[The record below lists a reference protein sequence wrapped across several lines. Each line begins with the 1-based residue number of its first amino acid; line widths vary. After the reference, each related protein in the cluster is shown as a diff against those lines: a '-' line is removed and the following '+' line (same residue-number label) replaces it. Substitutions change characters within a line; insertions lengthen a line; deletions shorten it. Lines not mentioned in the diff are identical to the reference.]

1 MKIASKTVLP
11 IIAAVTLCAT
21 AAQAASG
28 YTINRFYLY
37 SGPGH
42 KFERLDSVPDNT
54 RVQIFG
60 CTPNFSWCDVSWGSS
75 RGWLDAHGIETYD
88 RGRRVIV
95 ADDGPYLRLPVVTYS
110 ATYDKPDARILED
123 DIDWD
128 RD

>member
-1 MKIASKTVLP
+1 MNRLSKIALTL
-11 IIAAVTLCAT
+11 AAALTLGAI

-42 KFERLDSVPDNT
+42 SFERLDSVPDNA
-54 RVQIFG
+54 RLHIFG
-60 CTPNFSWCDVSWGSS
+60 CTPNYMWCDVSYGSA

-95 ADDGPYLRLPVVTYS
+95 AEAGPYIRMPVITYS
-110 ATYDKPDARILED
+110 SAPTLDDR

-128 RD
+128 RDR

>member
-1 MKIASKTVLP
+1 MKRVSKIALSVV
-11 IIAAVTLCAT
+11 AALTLGASV
-21 AAQAASG
+21 AQAASG

-42 KFERLDSVPDNT
+42 SFDRLESVPDNA
-54 RVQIFG
+54 RIHIFG
-60 CTPNFSWCDVSWGSS
+60 CTPTYRWCDVSWGNA
-75 RGWLDAHGIETYD
+75 RGWMDAHGIETYD

-95 ADDGPYLRLPVVTYS
+95 AEAGPYIRMPVITYTS
-110 ATYDKPDARILED
+110 APYLDDR